1 VIKKLLHAEG
11 AAVLGAAIYL
21 YFWQFDG
28 PWQLYVPLL
37 LSPDLGM
44 VGYLRNTRLG
54 SVTYNATHSY
64 LLGIVLV
71 TVGVG
76 TGNDLPVQLGLIA
89 ASHVGMDRMLGYGL
103 KYAGKFKDT
112 HMQRV

>member
-1 VIKKLLHAEG
+1 MIKLLLHTEG
-11 AAVLGAAIYL
+11 AAVLAAALYL

-28 PWQLYVPLL
+28 PWLLYILLL

-44 VGYLRNTRLG
+44 IGYIRNTRLG
-54 SVTYNATHSY
+54 SITYNATHSY

-71 TVGVG
+71 TTGVA
-76 TGNDLPVQLGLIA
+76 TGADLLTQLGLIA

-103 KYAGKFKDT
+103 KYAGNFKDT